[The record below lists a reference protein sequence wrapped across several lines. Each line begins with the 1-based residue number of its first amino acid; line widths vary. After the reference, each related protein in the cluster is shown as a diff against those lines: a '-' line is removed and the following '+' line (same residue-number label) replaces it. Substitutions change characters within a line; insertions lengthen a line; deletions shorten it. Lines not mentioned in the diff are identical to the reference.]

1 MKPQGQPL
9 WKICRVEA
17 EAPGGC
23 SVLLSEPAGRCVP
36 STQLRWDPGIALLLA
51 AAYAIFMHPDARE
64 HPNASSARRSG
75 ALLGYFAAWV
85 SFPPAPGSV
94 QVWSATWGWD
104 KLPGWWLCLRT
115 PCYHLHLLPPG
126 MPRVG
131 TSAGFR
137 CVISLCRSSECREV
151 SVQIGSDG
159 SHLHKVLPFSTEIP
173 VQWLKSR
180 CPWLYWAA
188 CHSPGP
194 WALGTASPRL

>member
-1 MKPQGQPL
+1 MWKPKP
-9 WKICRVEA
+9 
-17 EAPGGC
+17 PG
-23 SVLLSEPAGRCVP
+23 
-36 STQLRWDPGIALLLA
+36 
-51 AAYAIFMHPDARE
+51 DARCCCRSLQVAVC
-64 HPNASSARRSG
+64 PARSSAGIQASPSSSLQLMQYLCTPMLGNILMFHPLRDPELSWDI
-75 ALLGYFAAWV
+75 LLPG
-85 SFPPAPGSV
+85 SPFPPALGSV

-104 KLPGWWLCLRT
+104 KLSGWWLCLRT

-131 TSAGFR
+131 TSAGFY

-159 SHLHKVLPFSTEIP
+159 SHLHKVLPFSTESP

-188 CHSPGP
+188 GHSPGP